1 MNAHSRKILP
11 FGIAAVASALLVVAC
26 DRSGTQV
33 IASGAEKYSRNG
45 AATQPA
51 NELPRDTDAA
61 AREPAPSLTP
71 SLPSREAI
79 SDTVITAKVKAAL
92 VADSGM
98 AGADVSVNT
107 EHGVVILA
115 GNVKSH
121 EQAGIASAHAQ
132 RQDGVMRV
140 DNQLSLAP
148 Q

>member
-1 MNAHSRKILP
+1 MNAPFRKLLP
-11 FGIAAVASALLVVAC
+11 LAVSAVATAALLVAC
-26 DRSGTQV
+26 DRPGAQV

-61 AREPAPSLTP
+61 AREPAPA

-79 SDTVITAKVKAAL
+79 SDTMITAKVKAAL
-92 VADSGM
+92 IADSGM

-121 EQAGIASAHAQ
+121 EQSGIASAHAQ